1 MCSSTQIPELAYSA
15 LSPSSPGYLSPSES
29 DTVQTPFLS
38 EPDHLFNFNPPQ
50 LEDHEIRRERPIDS
64 VDPSSDKTTD
74 DSLNMYP
81 HSPSSPLDI
90 SRLPLSSNGLSL
102 SFGSSTTA
110 IDSSSPLPTYHDCLS
125 SSPEHSRHDIVKS
138 SFSQDADR
146 YSSHFPSDHQLDLDF
161 VRTFQLED
169 ELGAGG
175 YGFVMTARHRWE
187 GYEVAVKFIIKD
199 KVPDYAWVQDDRYGR
214 LPTEVFLL
222 DYMDHDNIAKGLDL
236 FQDPLYFYLVQEL
249 HGSPWP
255 KATRTK
261 RAKSFVISTPS
272 LTPPSLTPS
281 VSADSFNSE
290 PAPSPPIASPYHQ
303 LTSYLPDPLKMWK
316 KNSQPTLQYSR
327 RPSHDLFECIEQSE
341 HKRLSEEQARYI
353 FAQVVDAVHY
363 LDSHGISHRD
373 IKDENIAIDKDLR
386 VKLIDFGSAIAVDP
400 TKPRPYYMFFYGT
413 TAYAAAEILL
423 KKPYQAAPA
432 EVWTLGVLLSYL
444 LHGMSPFPTVKDA
457 IKGRIVL
464 EEYPKLS
471 RLAWDLLR
479 KCLDPNPKTRATIQE
494 VKEHRWL
501 NQ

>member
-1 MCSSTQIPELAYSA
+1 
-15 LSPSSPGYLSPSES
+15 
-29 DTVQTPFLS
+29 
-38 EPDHLFNFNPPQ
+38 
-50 LEDHEIRRERPIDS
+50 
-64 VDPSSDKTTD
+64 
-74 DSLNMYP
+74 MYP
-81 HSPSSPLDI
+81 HSPSSPLNI
-90 SRLPLSSNGLSL
+90 SRLPLSPKELSL
-102 SFGSSTTA
+102 SFGSSRTV
-110 IDSSSPLPTYHDCLS
+110 IDSSLPSPPYHECLLS
-125 SSPEHSRHDIVKS
+125 SPKHSHHHIP
-138 SFSQDADR
+138 FSLEASR
-146 YSSHFPSDHQLDLDF
+146 YSSHFPSDHQLDVDF

-169 ELGAGG
+169 ELGSGG

-187 GYEVAVKFIIKD
+187 GYEVAVKFIIKE

-222 DYMDHDNIAKGLDL
+222 DYMDHDNIVKGLDL

-261 RAKSFVISTPS
+261 RATSSTPP
-272 LTPPSLTPS
+272 LTPPALTPS
-281 VSADSFNSE
+281 ASADSFKSE
-290 PAPSPPIASPYHQ
+290 TVPASPYHQ

-316 KNSQPTLQYSR
+316 KSSQPTLHPQYSR

-400 TKPRPYYMFFYGT
+400 TKPRPYYKFFYGT

-444 LHGMSPFPTVKDA
+444 LRGMSPFPTVKEA

-464 EEYPKLS
+464 DEYPKLS
-471 RLAWDLLR
+471 RLVWDLLR

-494 VKEHRWL
+494 VKAHRWL